1 MSHSHTARNLIAKLV
16 KNYGENAIRAALLQH
31 WAKVNEIP
39 VAKLK
44 QADSVA
50 AFLEASNTIEVAR
63 IGQELD
69 RSIFRL
75 SIKDIESTFE
85 ILIDS
90 KRRKSQGAVYT
101 PDFIIEYLVK
111 HGLQMGRAKRK
122 DAPLICD
129 PACGSG
135 GFLIRAAEILKSEIS
150 PEKAFAECLV
160 GFDNDPW
167 AIEHARCLVELYSIL
182 HGFKPSQTNSR
193 LFCRDT
199 LLDSSKD
206 LWRISGAD
214 NGFDLVTTNPPYVKL
229 QNLGIKYRT
238 QLSEKFKGYAN
249 GNFSLALLFLM
260 AGHRLL
266 APKGCL
272 AIITQNNLYTSL
284 AGKGVR
290 QYLQDEQCI
299 RRIIDFGHHKV
310 FDRASAYTCLVFLG
324 TSQKKSFEF
333 DALKRVRANDLDK
346 ATFSA
351 IPFSDLKADKWRL
364 AKGHH
369 LENLKIIESTGK
381 PLGMVAS
388 IKVGFATLKDA
399 VFLARK
405 KDEQHCVANPLNR
418 ETHRIELGITRP
430 AVKIAALNSAEDLE
444 HNDLRIIFPYKKI
457 KGKYRLIPEKK
468 IKERFPETHAY
479 LWKYRD
485 LLKSRDKGKKNYE
498 GWYAWGRT
506 QGREARGP
514 KLLTKTFSKFPQFM
528 LDRSDQLFCNG
539 YAVSTRDDSLFRG
552 KLTIEVLE
560 KVLNSRMMYYYA
572 KLTSFQI
579 EGDYQCYQKNFIER
593 VGIIDMTEREMTAF
607 LELPKFDAN
616 EYLEDL
622 YKLNG
627 KDIEEVCGR
636 EWGTTMWI

>member
-1 MSHSHTARNLIAKLV
+1 MSYYRTARDLIAKLV
-16 KNYGENAIRAALLQH
+16 KNYEENAIHAALLQH
-31 WAKVNEIP
+31 WAKINEIP

-44 QADSVA
+44 QANAVA
-50 AFLEASNTIEVAR
+50 AFLEAANTTEVAR
-63 IGQELD
+63 IGHELD
-69 RSIFRL
+69 QAIFRL
-75 SIKDIESTFE
+75 SIKDIESIFE

-101 PDFIIEYLVK
+101 PNFIIEYLIR
-111 HGLQMGRAKRK
+111 HGLQMGQTKRR
-122 DAPLICD
+122 DVPLICD

-150 PEKAFAECLV
+150 PEKAFAECLF

-167 AIEHARCLVELYSIL
+167 AIEHARCLVELYAIL
-182 HGFKPSQTNSR
+182 HGFKLSETNSR

-199 LLDSSKD
+199 LLESSKD

-229 QNLGIKYRT
+229 QNLDTKYRT
-238 QLSEKFKGYAN
+238 QLAKKFKGYAN
-249 GNFSLALLFLM
+249 GNFSLALLFLV
-260 AGHRLL
+260 AGHRLIT
-266 APKGCL
+266 PEGCL
-272 AIITQNNLYTSL
+272 AIITQNNLFTSL

-290 QYLQDEQCI
+290 QYLQNEQCI

-310 FDRASAYTCLVFLG
+310 FKRASAYTCLIFLG
-324 TSQKKSFEF
+324 NSKKKSFEF
-333 DALKRVRANDLDK
+333 DILKRVCAHNLNK

-381 PLGMVAS
+381 PLGVVAS

-399 VFLARK
+399 VFLVHRR
-405 KDEQHCVANPLNR
+405 DEQYCIANPLNR
-418 ETHRIELGITRP
+418 KSHRVELGITRP

-444 HNDLRIIFPYKKI
+444 HNDLRIIFPYEKR
-457 KGKYRLIPEKK
+457 KGKYRLIPEEK
-468 IKERFPETHAY
+468 IEARFPEAYAY
-479 LWKYRD
+479 LRKCHN
-485 LLKSRDKGKKNYE
+485 LLKSRDKGKKSYE

-506 QGREARGP
+506 QGREAQGP

-528 LDRSDQLFCNG
+528 LDKSDQLFCNG
-539 YAVSTRDDSLFRG
+539 YAVSIKDDSLFRG

-593 VGIIDMTEREMTAF
+593 VGIIDMTEREMTTF

-616 EYLEDL
+616 EYLEGL
-622 YKLNG
+622 YEINS

-636 EWGTTMWI
+636 ELGTTM

>member
-1 MSHSHTARNLIAKLV
+1 MSYYRTARDVIAKLV
-16 KNYGENAIRAALLQH
+16 KNYEENAIRAALLQH
-31 WAKVNEIP
+31 WAKINEIP

-44 QADSVA
+44 QADSAA
-50 AFLEASNTIEVAR
+50 AFLEASNTTEVAR
-63 IGQELD
+63 IRHKFDQ
-69 RSIFRL
+69 SIFRL
-75 SIKDIESTFE
+75 SIKDIESIFE

-111 HGLQMGRAKRK
+111 HGLQMRQSISK

-150 PEKAFAECLV
+150 IEKAFAECLF

-182 HGFKPSQTNSR
+182 HGFKPSKTNSR

-199 LLDSSKD
+199 LLDSSED
-206 LWRISGAD
+206 LWHISGAD

-229 QNLGIKYRT
+229 QNLDAKYRT
-238 QLSEKFKGYAN
+238 QLSKKFKGYAN
-249 GNFSLALLFLM
+249 GNFSLALLFLI

-266 APKGCL
+266 APQGCL

-310 FDRASAYTCLVFLG
+310 FRQASAYTCLVFLG
-324 TSQKKSFEF
+324 NEKKKSFEF
-333 DALKRVRANDLDK
+333 DALKRVRANSLNK

-364 AKGHH
+364 AKGNH
-369 LENLKIIESTGK
+369 LENLKIIESTGT
-381 PLGMVAS
+381 PLGVVAS

-399 VFLARK
+399 IFLVRRR
-405 KDEQHCVANPLNR
+405 DEQYCTANPLNR
-418 ETHRIELGITRP
+418 ETHRVELGITRP

-444 HNDLRIIFPYKKI
+444 HNDLRIIFPYEKI
-457 KGKYRLIPEKK
+457 KGKYRLIQEKE
-468 IKERFPETHAY
+468 IKAKFPEAYAY
-479 LWKYRD
+479 LWKCRN
-485 LLKSRDKGKKNYE
+485 LLKSRDKGKKSYE

-539 YAVSTRDDSLFRG
+539 YAVSIRDDSLFSS

-560 KVLNSRMMYYYA
+560 KVLNSRMMNYYA

-616 EYLEDL
+616 EYLEAR
-622 YKLNG
+622 YKLNS

-636 EWGTTMWI
+636 ELGTTM